1 MTTIEIENLPPVV
14 QALIYTAVLFAAA
27 VVGAFI
33 MTAWNLGM
41 IP

>member
-1 MTTIEIENLPPVV
+1 MIEIKDLPPFV
-14 QALIYTAVLFAAA
+14 QALIYATAIFVTA

-33 MTAWNLGM
+33 MTAVILGM